1 MDPSLR
7 QKGGR
12 LHIDTKLKAPS
23 LTLPESQSSH
33 EHSRGKDSRRVPH
46 TKVYFHVACS
56 TAFGEYVRVVGDH
69 ASLGNWQTKQG
80 VRLETNDD
88 IYPVY
93 ISPNPIFVELH
104 ARVQYRY
111 VLCGPD
117 DEPREWQAS
126 EATRSFI
133 ATGTEM
139 TMEDDDGVFRQKA
152 GFNEEDS
159 DDEFDEPYHT
169 KSQLVKNMDTDQKR
183 SFLKEVLEGQIE
195 IGARDTIFM
204 LAFQLPVKVFKDS
217 DGAWRLSEKAPNDG
231 RNFAFLPLLQEVK
244 EKKKLKVVNVGWPGV
259 HPENDRERREI
270 ERLLAPH
277 DFVPVFPP
285 RSEFEG
291 FLNFCRT
298 FLWPVLHD
306 SMQFF
311 QSAKSEPF
319 NEQGWAA
326 YQHINNI
333 YALAVVPHTHENDLI
348 FIQDYHMLMTPTFIA
363 RKIHKANIGFYL
375 HAPFPSSDSFKTL
388 PVREEILAGMLSA
401 DQLGFQFFSYARNF
415 LVSCKRV
422 YGLDPTFRTGGFT
435 GLEYNGRTV
444 MIKVA
449 HFAYPYQAS
458 IKVVNSEEV
467 QKGTLK
473 IKRLFEGKTIFA
485 CMDRAD
491 GLSALIPKFQAFR
504 QFLKEKPEYQGKIIL
519 VQYCFD
525 SLGVKDAGTAAQLR
539 AEADALL
546 KVAADGQIEIATKEG
561 VSPDSCSIF
570 LRFEKIERTD
580 RLALFRAADV
590 LLDTSAKNG
599 LNLMPFEFVAAHHDM
614 NDNKAC
620 IVSEFSGCSRVLLGS
635 LRANPWN
642 NSALCSIMERA
653 LTMPEEEK
661 KDRFESNLQYVSQNS
676 PMVWFED
683 FLTDLKRARKKDDVR
698 IESIGFG
705 AKIRQVAI
713 GTNFEKLSSEG
724 VLHAFRQAQKRVF
737 FFDNEGTLAADKRHM
752 YRHYGAHMGDLTD
765 LQSRGSAP
773 NQQVMDCLQ
782 SLCSDIRNT
791 VVILSGRNREMM
803 EQWFGKVPRLGLAAE
818 RGFFYK
824 LPFNTGGQW
833 HCMVQKPDYTWK
845 SFAFEIMRN
854 FVKRTQGSFI
864 ENKGSALVWQYRD
877 ADPHF
882 GSWQAKEL
890 SSHLK
895 ELLIGYDLE
904 ILEGKGYVE
913 VKVSG
918 VNKGVAVAKA
928 LTKVSQTFGEVDF
941 ILCIGDDRS
950 DEDMF
955 EVVNQ
960 MLDPT
965 DELETPSQI
974 SQDES
979 SENESVSR
987 LKAKSEVLLPKRQSS
1002 GKLGGLGG
1010 GGGLC
1015 GYSGD
1020 LRGSLSGGLDSLGGE
1035 SSTPQS
1041 TRRFFT
1047 CTVGRKP
1054 SAAKFFLD
1062 DTEEVSELLASLRQ
1076 VQEKQAKVPYPAAK
1090 YDSFTR

>member
-12 LHIDTKLKAPS
+12 LQIDTSLKPPS
-23 LTLPESQSSH
+23 LKIPETHGSH
-33 EHSRGKDSRRVPH
+33 GHAHGKARVPH
-46 TKVYFHVACS
+46 TKIYFHVACS
-56 TAFGEYVRVVGDH
+56 TSPGEYVRVVGDH
-69 ASLGNWQTKQG
+69 ESLGSWQSKRGIQ
-80 VRLETNDD
+80 LETNDD
-88 IYPVY
+88 IYPVF

-117 DEPREWQAS
+117 DEPREWEGS
-126 EATRSFI
+126 EQTRSLI
-133 ATGTEM
+133 ANGTEM
-139 TMEDDDGVFRQKA
+139 TMEDDDGIFRQKV
-152 GFNEEDS
+152 GFNEQQDS
-159 DDEFDEPYHT
+159 DDEFDEMYHIQT
-169 KSQLVKNMDTDQKR
+169 RSSLVKNMDTDQKR
-183 SFLKEVLEGQIE
+183 SFLKEVLEDQIE

-217 DGAWRLSEKAPNDG
+217 GGTWRLSEKAPNDG

-244 EKKKLKVVNVGWPGV
+244 DKKKLKVVNIGWPGV
-259 HPENDRERREI
+259 HPENDREKREI
-270 ERLLAPH
+270 EKLLAAH

-285 RSEFEG
+285 RAEFEA

-311 QSAKSEPF
+311 QSAKGEPF
-319 NEQGWAA
+319 SEQGWAA

-422 YGLDPTFRTGGFT
+422 YGLDPTFRAGGFT

-458 IKVVNSEEV
+458 IKVVNTEEV
-467 QKGTLK
+467 QKETLK
-473 IKRLFEGKTIFA
+473 IKQLFEGKTIFA

-491 GLSALIPKFQAFR
+491 GLAALIPKFQAFR
-504 QFLKEKPEYQGKIIL
+504 QFLKERPEHQGKVIL
-519 VQYCFD
+519 IQYCFD
-525 SLGVKDAGTAAQLR
+525 SLGVKDANTAAQLR
-539 AEADALL
+539 AEADALINGQL
-546 KVAADGQIEIATKEG
+546 EITTKDGG
-561 VSPDSCSIF
+561 SPDDCSIF
-570 LRFEKIERTD
+570 LRFERIERTD

-614 NDNKAC
+614 DDNKAC

-642 NSALCSIMERA
+642 NSALCGIMQRA
-653 LTMPEEEK
+653 LTMTEEER
-661 KDRFESNLQYVSQNS
+661 KDRFQCNLQYVSQNS

-683 FLTDLKRARKKDDVR
+683 FLTDLKRARKKDDMR

-713 GTNFEKLSSEG
+713 GTNFQKLPIDG
-724 VLHAFRQAQKRVF
+724 VLHAFRQARTRVF
-737 FFDNEGTLAADKRHM
+737 FFDNEGTLATDKRHV
-752 YRHYGAHMGDLTD
+752 YRQYGAHMGDLTD

-782 SLCSDIRNT
+782 TLCSDNHNI

-803 EQWFGKVPRLGLAAE
+803 EGWFGSVPRLGLAAE

-824 LPFNTGGQW
+824 MPFNTGGQW
-833 HCMVQKPDYTWK
+833 HCMVQRPDYTWK

-904 ILEGKGYVE
+904 IMEGKGYVE

-918 VNKGVAVAKA
+918 VNKGVAVTKA
-928 LTKVSQTFGEVDF
+928 LTKVSQSFGEVDF

-960 MLDPT
+960 MLDPA
-965 DELETPSQI
+965 DELETPSQV
-974 SQDES
+974 SQTEDS
-979 SENESVSR
+979 SENDESVSK
-987 LKAKSEVLLPKRQSS
+987 LKAKSDTSLLPKRQSS
-1002 GKLGGLGG
+1002 GKLSG

-1015 GYSGD
+1015 GFGGD
-1020 LRGSLSGGLDSLGGE
+1020 LRGSLSGGLASLGE
-1035 SSTPQS
+1035 DNTPQVS
-1041 TRRFFT
+1041 RRFFT

-1076 VQEKQAKVPYPAAK
+1076 VQEKQAKVPYPSAR